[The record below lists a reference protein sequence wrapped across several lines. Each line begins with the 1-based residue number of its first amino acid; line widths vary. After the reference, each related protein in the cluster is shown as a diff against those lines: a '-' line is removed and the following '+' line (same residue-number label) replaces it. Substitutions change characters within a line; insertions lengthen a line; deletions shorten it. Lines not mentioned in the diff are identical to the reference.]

1 MKQGT
6 ISPDAR
12 GIVQRHE
19 QRLAGTR
26 LRLHLRR
33 QLARAE
39 LRALEDLASPP
50 DEPADGDA
58 EHPDG

>member
-6 ISPDAR
+6 IHTDAR
-12 GIVQRHE
+12 RMVRLHE

-33 QLARAE
+33 QMAREQMQELDEVDSAANDPAGRDAERAE
-39 LRALEDLASPP
+39 
-50 DEPADGDA
+50 G
-58 EHPDG
+58 